1 MKVIIAGGS
10 GQVGTILSRAFHT
23 AGHETIVLSRH
34 PKPAPWRVLP
44 WDGENPGPWRA
55 ELENADVVINLAG
68 RSVNCRYGPTNRR
81 IIMDSRV
88 NSTHAIGE
96 AISQATC
103 PPRLWLQAS
112 TATIYAHRYD
122 APNDEVDGI
131 LGGGEP
137 NLPDTWVFSLGVAKA
152 WERIFHE
159 ANTPHTRKV
168 LMRSAIVMS
177 PDHGGAFDVFLR
189 LTRLG
194 LGGRSGHGRQFVSWI
209 HDEDFVRAVFWL
221 IEHPELAGVVNFSA
235 PHPLP
240 NADFMRALRRAWG
253 IGFGLPT
260 WKWMIEVGTFF
271 LRTESELVLKSRR
284 VISRKLPESGFKFRF
299 STWDKAAQDLCDR
312 AREKHPATK
321 ISPTT
326 RLTESY

>member
-10 GQVGTILSRAFHT
+10 GQVGTILSRAFHA

-34 PKPAPWRVLP
+34 PQPAPWRVLP
-44 WDGENPGPWRA
+44 WDGETQGPWGS
-55 ELENADVVINLAG
+55 EFENADVVINLAG

-81 IIMDSRV
+81 IIMESRV
-88 NSTHAIGE
+88 NSTRVIGE
-96 AISQATC
+96 AIARTAC

-131 LGGGEP
+131 LGGDEP
-137 NLPDTWVFSLGVAKA
+137 NLPDTWVFSLGIANA
-152 WERIFHE
+152 WERTFHE
-159 ANTPHTRKV
+159 ADTPQTRKV
-168 LMRSAIVMS
+168 LLRSAIVMS
-177 PDHGGAFDVFLR
+177 PDRGGAFDVFLR

-194 LGGRSGHGRQFVSWI
+194 LGGRAGNGRQFVSWI
-209 HDEDFVRAVFWL
+209 HDEDFIRAVFWL
-221 IEHPELAGVVNFSA
+221 IEHPELDGVVNLSA

-253 IGFGLPT
+253 IGFGLPA

-284 VISRKLPESGFKFRF
+284 VISRRLPESGFKFHY
-299 STWDKAAQDLCDR
+299 STWDKAAQDLCNR
-312 AREKHPATK
+312 VRKKRPATK

-326 RLTESY
+326 QAVESC